1 MPALILCDGLEARP
15 PSLSASGRQLSS
27 WFEAA
32 VHWEGVAKV
41 RLLSSQI
48 EAAVH
53 WEGVASSPPV
63 VKLT

>member
-1 MPALILCDGLEARP
+1 MHWEGVAKARLL
-15 PSLSASGRQLSS
+15 PSQI
-27 WFEAA
+27 EAA
-32 VHWEGVAKV
+32 VHWEDVAKV